1 MMIVD
6 TTNLY
11 QVRQAGIQ
19 VLSRELGPTA
29 MIRFIQQYERGCG
42 DYSKERHDWLGNF
55 SVHDIVRQIRSK
67 QS

>member
-11 QVRQAGIQ
+11 QVRQAGIH
-19 VLSRELGPTA
+19 VLSRELGPIA
-29 MIRFIQQYERGCG
+29 MIRFIQQYEQGCG
-42 DYSKERHDWLGNF
+42 DYSKERHDWLDSF

-67 QS
+67 KS